1 MNETNF
7 QKYGLEPYGAIPSYR
22 QMERY
27 RGERYAFFHFGM
39 NTFTNAEWGEGVED
53 ESAFNPT
60 SLDCR
65 QWIRTIKDAGFTGAI
80 LTAKHHDGFCLWPS
94 AYSDHTIKN
103 SPYKDGKGDLVREF
117 TDACREFG
125 IRPGLYLSPWD
136 RNAKTWGT
144 DAYNTYYAHQ
154 LTELL
159 TNYGKIYECWW
170 DGAGSTETTY
180 DWGLWAYTVRNL
192 QPDCIIFGSLGAT
205 PYVEI
210 RWVGNEGGYAGDPC
224 FATIDPDSLGKE
236 VTAQLNSGKP
246 DGARFIPAEADVS
259 IRPGW
264 FYHQEQDSQV
274 RTPANLVQYWFDS
287 AGSNCLILLNLP
299 PDRRGLVHEIDAK
312 NLRDFSNLLNQT
324 FAVNLAKGALISAD
338 SVRCEGCEPENLLN
352 DCEMLFYAS
361 DDSCLTPVIHL
372 QLPEKKTFDCF
383 MIQEVIE
390 LGHRVRGY
398 AIDVWVDDEWQTLV
412 EKQCI
417 GYRWAE
423 HFDPV
428 TTDQVRIRVIS
439 AVAVPVLR
447 SFGLYRLPES
457 VFEERQDL
465 KEKKDL
471 AKGESAKVTVAQK
484 EVIVD
489 FGGIFPFNTVVFNG
503 AGIWSYEVHAFDGTQ
518 YFKVFEGQRPDKR
531 QICKFETVRASY
543 KLKLC
548 VNIEIENDL
557 EIEIYDV

>member
-1 MNETNF
+1 MRQCATITIGDVMKKKIRVCENSMVLVYILAMSGGF
-7 QKYGLEPYGAIPSYR
+7 MDAYSY
-22 QMERY
+22 MC
-27 RGERYAFFHFGM
+27 RGEVFA
-39 NTFTNAEWGEGVED
+39 NA
-53 ESAFNPT
+53 
-60 SLDCR
+60 
-65 QWIRTIKDAGFTGAI
+65 QTG
-80 LTAKHHDGFCLWPS
+80 
-94 AYSDHTIKN
+94 N
-103 SPYKDGKGDLVREF
+103 
-117 TDACREFG
+117 
-125 IRPGLYLSPWD
+125 
-136 RNAKTWGT
+136 
-144 DAYNTYYAHQ
+144 
-154 LTELL
+154 
-159 TNYGKIYECWW
+159 
-170 DGAGSTETTY
+170 
-180 DWGLWAYTVRNL
+180 
-192 QPDCIIFGSLGAT
+192 
-205 PYVEI
+205 
-210 RWVGNEGGYAGDPC
+210 
-224 FATIDPDSLGKE
+224 
-236 VTAQLNSGKP
+236 
-246 DGARFIPAEADVS
+246 
-259 IRPGW
+259 
-264 FYHQEQDSQV
+264 
-274 RTPANLVQYWFDS
+274 
-287 AGSNCLILLNLP
+287 ILLM
-299 PDRRGLVHEIDAK
+299 
-312 NLRDFSNLLNQT
+312 
-324 FAVNLAKGALISAD
+324 AVNLAKGALISAD